1 MVSNIVV
8 SRKPTLISGFEEDSE
23 EDAICVPYTK
33 AAHVSIFIKITKKD
47 IYGFMF
53 MFFCGVALLGGIGV
67 ATLLGGR
74 LRHLKIWHGS
84 IVEVLGVHN
93 VGRVAA
99 AEKARRRVTT
109 SLIAEA
115 WKDSLVR
122 QIQLGKVVGLEKD
135 RRLVVIGLH
144 LKVARVEDVGDAV
157 KDSCLLQKL
166 PDADV
171 VEVKV

>member
-1 MVSNIVV
+1 
-8 SRKPTLISGFEEDSE
+8 
-23 EDAICVPYTK
+23 
-33 AAHVSIFIKITKKD
+33 
-47 IYGFMF
+47 MF

>member
-1 MVSNIVV
+1 M
-8 SRKPTLISGFEEDSE
+8 
-23 EDAICVPYTK
+23 
-33 AAHVSIFIKITKKD
+33 
-47 IYGFMF
+47 
-53 MFFCGVALLGGIGV
+53 
-67 ATLLGGR
+67 
-74 LRHLKIWHGS
+74 
-84 IVEVLGVHN
+84 VEVLSVHN
-93 VGRVAA
+93 RRCVAA